1 MKKKSI
7 IFLLILLAVFIIT
20 GCGSNSNNFSKDN
33 SKNNGSTNEIK
44 TELSCHHETSLFHS
58 KKSVEH
64 IVSLNKD
71 NKLIGYE
78 YIEKYYDFD
87 DDNNFN
93 MICDGAT
100 EEVEL
105 NNKSYDYLKEM
116 ANCNRNSKDVTI
128 SDLYDLSKLESK
140 TQLKSKE
147 LVESLDA
154 DYVVNIENFKTAIGK
169 KGYICVE
176 K

>member
-1 MKKKSI
+1 MKKKI
-7 IFLLILLAVFIIT
+7 ICSLLIIISLFVIT
-20 GCGSNSNNFSKDN
+20 GCGSNTNNN
-33 SKNNGSTNEIK
+33 SKNKESTNEIK
-44 TELSCHHETSLFHS
+44 TKLSCHHETSLFHS

-93 MICDGAT
+93 MICDGAP
-100 EEVEL
+100 EEAEL
-105 NNKSYDYLKEM
+105 NNKSYDYLKEV
-116 ANCNRNSKDVTI
+116 ANCNQNSKEITI
-128 SDLYDLSKLESK
+128 SDLYDISKLVSK
-140 TQLKSKE
+140 NPLKSKE
-147 LVESLDA
+147 LVESLDD
-154 DYVVNIENFKTAIGK
+154 DYVVDIENFKTAIGK
-169 KGYICVE
+169 KGYICEE